1 MKRILAAASALGLSL
16 MLALPAAAVDTAAA
30 AIAAPQFADVPADAY
45 YAQAVSWAVEQGITS
60 GTSATTFA
68 PNADCTRAQV
78 ITFLYRAAGSPD
90 VSAYENPFT
99 DVSIDDYFYAA
110 AIWAAANKIAGGTS
124 ATTFAPGAICTRS
137 QVVTFL
143 YRAAGSPSGE
153 TAEPFE
159 DVSATDYYAAA
170 VAWANTNKI
179 TGGTSATTFS
189 PNNACTRAQV
199 VTFLYRTNAD

>member
-16 MLALPAAAVDTAAA
+16 MLAVPAAAVDTAAPA
-30 AIAAPQFADVPADAY
+30 ASSQFTDVSADAY
-45 YAQAVSWAVEQGITS
+45 YADAVNWAVEKGVTS
-60 GTSATTFA
+60 GTSATTFS
-68 PNADCTRAQV
+68 PDADCTRAQV

-90 VSAYENPFT
+90 VSSYENPFT

-110 AIWAAANKIAGGTS
+110 AIWAAANNIAGGTS

-153 TAEPFE
+153 TTEPFE

-170 VAWANTNKI
+170 VAWATANEI

-199 VTFLYRTNAD
+199 ATFLYRANAD